1 MKCKI
6 NFKQTRATS
15 AGDINS
21 LKLLIGL
28 ALFVTIRKQQGIA
41 FNRSLVYMMNINQAK
56 IEIIV

>member
-6 NFKQTRATS
+6 NFKQIRATS

-41 FNRSLVYMMNINQAK
+41 FNRILVYMMNINQAK
-56 IEIIV
+56 TEIIV